1 MFRKNNVESKM
12 GEPINIDVGLE
23 GVFKFKGPVNL
34 KISGKFDGELE
45 AKGRLIIGEK
55 ADIKAKII
63 KVDTLVIAG
72 RVKGDIVCSKRLDLY
87 STARVIG
94 NVETPLL
101 ITQEGAMLKG
111 SCLMPVDEERAD
123 RKESHS
129 KKKEEG

>member
-1 MFRKNNVESKM
+1 MFKKNNAESKM

-23 GVFKFKGPVNL
+23 GIFKFNGPVNL

-55 ADIKAKII
+55 ADVKAKII
-63 KVDTLVIAG
+63 KVDTLVIEG
-72 RVKGDIVCSKRLDLY
+72 RVKGDIVCSKRLELS

-101 ITQEGAMLKG
+101 ITHEGAKLKG
-111 SCLMPVDEERAD
+111 GCEMPIEDEKHQER
-123 RKESHS
+123 EGPS
-129 KKKEEG
+129 KKEK